1 MTYLLD
7 TSALLA
13 HYRGEVGAERVQ
25 EIFAD
30 DEAGILIAT
39 VSIPELARRLSE
51 LGMDDA
57 EIHRVTSAY
66 LQLAAEAV
74 PIDVTVAEASYDLI
88 RQMTERLPLIDAL
101 IAAAARVKQARL
113 VHRDAH
119 MRAIPTAMLE
129 QLDLE
134 NPTSS

>member
-13 HYRGEVGAERVQ
+13 HYRGEAGSERVQ

-30 DEAGILIAT
+30 DEAEILIAT

-51 LGMDDA
+51 LGMDEA
-57 EIHRVTSAY
+57 EIQRVVSAY
-66 LQLAAEAV
+66 LQLAAEV
-74 PIDVTVAEASYDLI
+74 VRIDVTVAEASYDLI

-101 IAAAARVKQARL
+101 IAAAARVKKARL

-119 MRAIPTAMLE
+119 MRSIPPALLE
-129 QLDLE
+129 QVDLE
-134 NPTSS
+134 NPASP